1 MDFNFLKNLAPA
13 VVEEKQRAPKT
24 SIKAVPEGVDFR
36 VSLTGNIYLNARFVE
51 EFNLQYKHKEDTDK
65 GNGIDIVESWQWSQ
79 YPKDAPDVLFFAISN
94 RKYPKLDLYNSTKY
108 NEDGSPKGDVLTQ
121 IQKVDLN
128 IVFKALFSCDY
139 NEETAKEHAP
149 NGYLDLV
156 LVRGID
162 FTPSNGKFYL
172 PKEVSRGENKGE
184 YTTSLRESISLYPV
198 TIFEAVNEA
207 ADVELSPQSEIGI
220 PKEDINPIETMPE
233 EELLSL

>member
-1 MDFNFLKNLAPA
+1 MNNFNFLNNLAPA
-13 VVEEKQRAPKT
+13 VIEEKQRVPKT

-36 VSLTGNIYLNARFVE
+36 ISLTGNIYLSDKFVE
-51 EFNLQYKHKEDTDK
+51 EFNLQYVHKDNADK

-108 NEDGSPKGDVLTQ
+108 NEDGTPKGDVLTQ

-128 IVFKALFSCDY
+128 IVFKALFNCEY
-139 NEETAKEHAP
+139 NEETVKEHAP

-184 YTTSLRESISLYPV
+184 YTTSLRENVNLYPV
-198 TIFEAVNEA
+198 TIFEVSDTDSKE
-207 ADVELSPQSEIGI
+207 EIEI
-220 PKEDINPIETMPE
+220 PKEDNNPIEAMPE